1 MKHRFDSAEQEA
13 HYDAKESGYIA
24 GQGHFDAGES
34 VFLAK
39 ELEHVRSTAIQVK
52 KSPLNAFQLF
62 PVQTDI
68 PEGAESAVQKYFDG
82 TGVAKLVSSYSDT
95 LPRVDVIAKQETVKV
110 FTGGV
115 SYGYSIDELKNAM
128 FANRPLDAM
137 KATQARRGI
146 DMLINDIAFKGKAEN
161 KIVGFLDNT
170 NVSQVTLTAGAGSG
184 NPTAIASKA
193 ALEMV
198 KDFGDII
205 NAINNATDGVEVAN
219 TVAMTPSLYN
229 TLNSTLI
236 PNINVTVLQFLKGN
250 FPEITRWMKVRELVA
265 AKAGKDVVVC
275 GNFAPDTIRLEVPTR
290 FESLPVERRNLEY
303 VVDNVCRVV
312 GVTIFV
318 PTNFVYANAN

>member
-229 TLNSTLI
+229 TLNSIT
-236 PNINVTVLQFLKGN
+236 KG
-250 FPEITRWMKVRELVA
+250 P
-265 AKAGKDVVVC
+265 G
-275 GNFAPDTIRLEVPTR
+275 
-290 FESLPVERRNLEY
+290 
-303 VVDNVCRVV
+303 
-312 GVTIFV
+312 
-318 PTNFVYANAN
+318 